1 MQILEGGDFRALIE
15 QSANSAGGG
24 VGRGECCN
32 AWNVITNRR
41 ATNRFFVVER
51 FAAERRVDDQVD
63 LAGFDEVNDVGPAL
77 VYFEDGFCWNP
88 CSFEC
93 RGGTAGSE
101 QPEAKLVKLFSE
113 RAKVSL
119 VAIVDAEKNRA
130 FARQPLSRS
139 ELRFREG
146 QTIGSGNTHHFAR
159 RSHLGTQNG
168 VHAAEFVEWKN
179 RRFHGIEFVNG
190 NLGDA
195 AVVHERQIHIGQFL
209 ARHQP
214 RGNFRQRNARRFADI
229 GDRARRSRIHFEN
242 VNRVALDGI
251 LHVHEADN
259 FQREGKSLRIFP
271 DVLKNRRRHTHRGQ
285 HARRIA
291 GVHPGFFDVLHDAAN
306 DDIFPVGESID
317 IDFRGFFEKLI
328 NQNRPRGAH
337 HRGLC
342 DVLLHRVY
350 VVGDDHG
357 APAENVAWADK
368 NRHADFGGNAR
379 RFFRNQRGAVAGLR
393 YLQFFE
399 QTAKPAPVFGKVNG
413 FGRGPDD
420 RDAIALEFLREIQR
434 RLSAKLDRSEE

>member
-146 QTIGSGNTHHFAR
+146 QTIGSGNTHHLAR
-159 RSHLGTQNG
+159 RPHLGTQNG
-168 VHAAEFVEWKN
+168 VHTAEFVEWKN
-179 RRFHGIEFVNG
+179 RRFHGIEFVKG
-190 NLGDA
+190 NFSD
-195 AVVHERQIHIGQFL
+195 AVVVYQRKIHVSQFL
-209 ARHQP
+209 ARHQA
-214 RGNFRQRNARRFADI
+214 RGDFRQRDARCFADI
-229 GDRARRSRIHFEN
+229 GNGSRRPRIYFED
-242 VNRVALDGI
+242 VNGFALNGV
-251 LHVHEADN
+251 LHVHETN
-259 FQREGKSLRIFP
+259 
-271 DVLKNRRRHTHRGQ
+271 
-285 HARRIA
+285 
-291 GVHPGFFDVLHDAAN
+291 
-306 DDIFPVGESID
+306 
-317 IDFRGFFEKLI
+317 
-328 NQNRPRGAH
+328 
-337 HRGLC
+337 
-342 DVLLHRVY
+342 
-350 VVGDDHG
+350 
-357 APAENVAWADK
+357 
-368 NRHADFGGNAR
+368 
-379 RFFRNQRGAVAGLR
+379 
-393 YLQFFE
+393 
-399 QTAKPAPVFGKVNG
+399 
-413 FGRGPDD
+413 
-420 RDAIALEFLREIQR
+420 
-434 RLSAKLDRSEE
+434 